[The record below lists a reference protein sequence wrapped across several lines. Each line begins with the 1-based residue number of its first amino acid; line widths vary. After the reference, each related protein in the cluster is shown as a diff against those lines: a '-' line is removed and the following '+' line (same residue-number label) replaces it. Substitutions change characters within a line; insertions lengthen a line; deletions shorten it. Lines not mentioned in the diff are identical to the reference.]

1 MLQFSSIL
9 IYILNQQKF
18 INYFKKN
25 EVFLEKISNLSEK
38 IIREANKQDLLD
50 KTGIASL
57 LAISDILRRNQ
68 IV

>member
-1 MLQFSSIL
+1 M

>member
-1 MLQFSSIL
+1 
-9 IYILNQQKF
+9 LNQQKF

>member
-1 MLQFSSIL
+1 L